1 MKRLILLFFVFY
13 STSFFSQSVAGKVLE
28 IVNDKE
34 VPLVGANVFLL
45 DKSKGDIS
53 DLTGDFLI
61 ENIGNAKEYI
71 VSYVGYMND
80 TLKINNEYSKIILNK
95 NSNLDEINIS
105 FKEKTSSVSL
115 LSSTNLLKIS
125 SEELLKAACC
135 NLAESFETTPS
146 IDVNFSDAISGR
158 KQINMLGLASPNILI
173 SIENIPSIRG
183 ALNAY
188 GLTFIPGTW
197 IESIQIAKG
206 SGSVVNGYE
215 SISGQINAEL
225 RKPLTDNKF
234 FINSYYNS
242 MERFELNTHYSTKL
256 TEKID
261 YGLYLHADKKDNRD
275 DHNNDN
281 FGDSPTGQQIN
292 ILNRFQYTN
301 AIKGLIGFFD
311 INYVGDER
319 VYGEIDYFDPAIM
332 PGPSVNDSWGGS
344 ADSNI
349 IRSTLKF
356 GYVNPEITYRS
367 LGLQLSYS
375 NVDQGA
381 DFGNN
386 FHDTRHTSFFSNLI
400 YNSIIGD
407 TRSKI
412 KTGISFTHD
421 IYDES
426 VNNLNTSFLDL
437 DRSEKSIGAYFEY
450 NYDDLDKLNLSAG
463 IRYDDHN
470 IIGNFISPRLHVR
483 YQALPKTTI
492 KISAGK
498 AHRIA
503 NLFSE
508 NQKLFFSSRLI
519 NFTSVNSS
527 SEFSSY
533 DYFDMNPEVAW
544 NYGVSLIQSFKLFD
558 RDSQFVIDY
567 YITDFENRVIIDWES
582 PSNILFYN
590 LSGRSYAKSFQ
601 AQFSYPLSN
610 SFDLLFAYKN
620 TDAKTDYISGRL
632 ENPLT
637 PSNRFFVNLSYDGP
651 LNDKLRKWKFDL
663 TYNHLGKQRIP
674 STIQNP
680 EIFRL
685 EPFSS
690 KLDLINSQI
699 TRVFSNSFEV
709 YLGVEN
715 LTNYKQM
722 DGIISNSDPFSQYFD
737 ATMIYGPVSGRMSY
751 LGLRYTI
758 K

>member
-206 SGSVVNGYE
+206 SGSIVNGYE

-256 TEKID
+256 TDKID
-261 YGLYLHADKKDNRD
+261 YGLYLHADKKDNRN

-544 NYGVSLIQSFKLFD
+544 NYGVSLIQSFNLFD

-567 YITDFENRVIIDWES
+567 YITDFENKVIIDWES

-601 AQFSYPLSN
+601 AQLSYPLSN

-637 PSNRFFVNLSYDGP
+637 PSNRFFVNFSYDGP
-651 LNDKLRKWKFDL
+651 MNDKLRKWKFDL

-685 EPFSS
+685 DPFSS

>member
-1 MKRLILLFFVFY
+1 MKRVFSLFFLLC
-13 STSFFSQSVAGKVLE
+13 SATFFSQNLSGRVVE
-28 IVNDKE
+28 IIDDNE
-34 VPLVGANVFLL
+34 VPIVGANIYLV
-45 DKSKGDIS
+45 DGSKGVVSDQNGNFFIKDIN
-53 DLTGDFLI
+53 DAREFV
-61 ENIGNAKEYI
+61 
-71 VSYVGYMND
+71 VSYVGYLND
-80 TLKINNEYSKIILNK
+80 TLKTKNKYSKIILK
-95 NSNLDEINIS
+95 QDSSLEAITIK
-105 FKEKTSSVSL
+105 FKEKSTSVSL
-115 LSSTNLLKIS
+115 LSSANVLKIS

-197 IESIQIAKG
+197 IESIQVAKV

-225 RKPLTDNKF
+225 LKPMSDKKF
-234 FINSYYNS
+234 FANAYYNS
-242 MERFELNTHYSTKL
+242 MERFELNTHYSAKL

-281 FGDSPTGQQIN
+281 FGDAPTGQQIN

-301 AIKGLIGFFD
+301 AIKGLVGFFD

-319 VYGEIDYFDPAIM
+319 VYGEIDYFDPAII
-332 PGPSVNDSWGGS
+332 PGPPINDSWGGS

-356 GYVNPEITYRS
+356 GFVDPEITYRS

-381 DFGNN
+381 DFGNS
-386 FHDTRHTSFFSNLI
+386 FHDTRHTSFYSNLV

-412 KTGISFTHD
+412 KTGISFAYD
-421 IYDES
+421 DYDES
-426 VNNLNTSFLDL
+426 VNNLNTSFFDL
-437 DRSEKSIGAYFEY
+437 DRTEKSTGAYFEY
-450 NYDDLDKLNLSAG
+450 NYDNLDNLNLSAG
-463 IRYDDHN
+463 IRYDNHN

-498 AHRIA
+498 AKRIA

-508 NQKLFFSSRLI
+508 NQKLFYSSREI
-519 NFTSVNSS
+519 YFTSANASN
-527 SEFSSY
+527 ELLSY
-533 DYFDMNPEVAW
+533 DYFDMKPEVAW
-544 NYGVSLIQSFKLFD
+544 NYGASIIQSFKLFGK
-558 RDSQFVIDY
+558 DSQLIIDY
-567 YITDFENRVIIDWES
+567 YITDFESRVVVDWES

-590 LSGRSYAKSFQ
+590 LVDRSYAKSFQ
-601 AQFSYPLSN
+601 AQFSYSLAN
-610 SFDLLFAYKN
+610 SIDLLFAYKN
-620 TDAKTDYISGRL
+620 TDAKTDYISGRQQ
-632 ENPLT
+632 NPLT
-637 PSNRFFVNLSYDGP
+637 PSNRFFLNLSYDGP
-651 LNDKLRKWKFDL
+651 SNEKSRKWKFDV

-680 EIFRL
+680 EIFSL
-685 EPFSS
+685 DPFSS

-699 TRVFSNSFEV
+699 TRVFSDSFEV

-715 LTNYKQM
+715 LTNYKQN
-722 DGIISNSDPFSQYFD
+722 DGIISNSDPFGQYFD
-737 ATMIYGPVSGRMSY
+737 ATMIYGPVFGRMSY
-751 LGLRYTI
+751 LGLRYKI
-758 K
+758 N

>member
-206 SGSVVNGYE
+206 SGSIVNGYE

-256 TEKID
+256 NEKID
-261 YGLYLHADKKDNRD
+261 YGLYLHADKKDNRN

-685 EPFSS
+685 DPFSS

>member
-1 MKRLILLFFVFY
+1 MKQIFSLIFLLY
-13 STSFFSQSVAGKVLE
+13 SVTLFSQNLSGTVVE
-28 IVNDKE
+28 IIDDNE
-34 VPLVGANVFLL
+34 SPIVGANIYLV
-45 DKSKGDIS
+45 DGSKGVVSDQNGNFFLNDIK
-53 DLTGDFLI
+53 D
-61 ENIGNAKEYI
+61 AKEFV
-71 VSYVGYMND
+71 VSYVGYLND
-80 TLKINNEYSKIILNK
+80 TLKTQNKFSKIILK
-95 NSNLDEINIS
+95 PDTSLEAITIK
-105 FKEKTSSVSL
+105 FKEKSSSVSL
-115 LSSTNLLKIS
+115 LSSANMLKIS

-197 IESIQIAKG
+197 IESIQVAKG
-206 SGSVVNGYE
+206 SGSVVNGFE
-215 SISGQINAEL
+215 SVSGQINAEL
-225 RKPLTDNKF
+225 LKPMSDNKF
-234 FINSYYNS
+234 FANAYYNS

-281 FGDSPTGQQIN
+281 FGDAPTGQQIN

-301 AIKGLIGFFD
+301 PVKGLVGFFD

-319 VYGEIDYFDPAIM
+319 VYGEIDYFDPAII
-332 PGPSVNDSWGGS
+332 PGPPINDSWGGS
-344 ADSNI
+344 AESNI

-356 GYVNPEITYRS
+356 GYVDPDITYRS

-381 DFGNN
+381 DFGNS
-386 FHDTRHTSFFSNLI
+386 FHDTRHTSFYSNLV

-412 KTGISFTHD
+412 KTGISFAHD
-421 IYDES
+421 NYDES
-426 VNNLNTSFLDL
+426 VNNLNTSFFDL
-437 DRSEKSIGAYFEY
+437 DRLEESIGVYFEY
-450 NYDDLDKLNLSAG
+450 NYDNLDNLNLSAG
-463 IRYDDHN
+463 IRYDNHN

-492 KISAGK
+492 KMSAGK
-498 AHRIA
+498 ANRIA

-508 NQKLFFSSRLI
+508 NQKLFYSSRLI
-519 NFTSVNSS
+519 SFVSADAS
-527 SEFSSY
+527 SEFMSY
-533 DYFDMNPEVAW
+533 NYFNMKPEVAW
-544 NYGVSLIQSFKLFD
+544 NYGASIIQSFKLFGK
-558 RDSQFVIDY
+558 DSQLIIDY
-567 YITDFENRVIIDWES
+567 YITDFENKVVVDWES
-582 PSNILFYN
+582 PSNIIFYN
-590 LSGRSYAKSFQ
+590 LVGKSYAKSFQ
-601 AQFSYPLSN
+601 AQLSYSLAN
-610 SFDLLFAYKN
+610 RVDLLFAYKN

-632 ENPLT
+632 QNPLT
-637 PSNRFFVNLSYDGP
+637 PYNRFFLNLSYDGP
-651 LNDKLRKWKFDL
+651 SNGKSRKWKFDV

-680 EIFRL
+680 EIFTL
-685 EPFSS
+685 DPFSS

-699 TRVFSNSFEV
+699 TRVFSDSFEV

-715 LTNYKQM
+715 LTNYKQKN
-722 DGIISNSDPFSQYFD
+722 GIISNSDPFGQYFD

-751 LGLRYTI
+751 LGLRYKI
-758 K
+758 N

>member
-206 SGSVVNGYE
+206 SGSIVNGYE

-261 YGLYLHADKKDNRD
+261 YGLYLHADKKDNRN

-463 IRYDDHN
+463 IRYDHHN

-637 PSNRFFVNLSYDGP
+637 PSNRFFVNFSYDGP

-685 EPFSS
+685 DPFSS

>member
-1 MKRLILLFFVFY
+1 ML
-13 STSFFSQSVAGKVLE
+13 SS
-28 IVNDKE
+28 
-34 VPLVGANVFLL
+34 ANV
-45 DKSKGDIS
+45 
-53 DLTGDFLI
+53 
-61 ENIGNAKEYI
+61 
-71 VSYVGYMND
+71 
-80 TLKINNEYSKIILNK
+80 
-95 NSNLDEINIS
+95 
-105 FKEKTSSVSL
+105 
-115 LSSTNLLKIS
+115 LKIS

-173 SIENIPSIRG
+173 SVENIPSIRG

-197 IESIQIAKG
+197 IESIQVAKG
-206 SGSVVNGYE
+206 AGSVVNGYE
-215 SISGQINAEL
+215 SVSGQINAEL
-225 RKPLTDNKF
+225 LKPMSDKKF
-234 FINSYYNS
+234 FANAYYNS

-256 TEKID
+256 TKKID

-301 AIKGLIGFFD
+301 AIKGLVGFFD

-319 VYGEIDYFDPAIM
+319 VYGEIDYFDPAII
-332 PGPSVNDSWGGS
+332 PGPPINDSWGGS

-356 GYVNPEITYRS
+356 GYVDPDITYRS

-381 DFGNN
+381 DFGNS
-386 FHDTRHTSFFSNLI
+386 FHDTRHTSFYSNLV

-412 KTGISFTHD
+412 KTGISFAYD
-421 IYDES
+421 NYDES
-426 VNNLNTSFLDL
+426 VNNLNTSFFNL
-437 DRSEKSIGAYFEY
+437 DRIEKSIGAYFEY
-450 NYDDLDKLNLSAG
+450 NYDNLDNLNLSAG
-463 IRYDDHN
+463 IRYDNHN
-470 IIGNFISPRLHVR
+470 VIGNFISPRLHVR

-492 KISAGK
+492 KMSAGK
-498 AHRIA
+498 ANRIA

-508 NQKLFFSSRLI
+508 NQKLFYSSRLI
-519 NFTSVNSS
+519 SFSSADAS
-527 SEFSSY
+527 SEFMSY
-533 DYFDMNPEVAW
+533 NYFDMKPEVAW
-544 NYGVSLIQSFKLFD
+544 NYGASIIQSFRLFGK
-558 RDSQFVIDY
+558 DSQLIIDY
-567 YITDFENRVIIDWES
+567 YITDFESRVVVDWES

-590 LSGRSYAKSFQ
+590 LVGRSYAKSFQ
-601 AQFSYPLSN
+601 AQFSYSIAN
-610 SFDLLFAYKN
+610 SIDLLFAYKN
-620 TDAKTDYISGRL
+620 TEAKTDYISGRL
-632 ENPLT
+632 QNPLT
-637 PSNRFFVNLSYDGP
+637 PSNRFFLNLSYDGP
-651 LNDKLRKWKFDL
+651 SNEKSRKWKFDL

-685 EPFSS
+685 DPFSS

-699 TRVFSNSFEV
+699 TRVFSDSFEV

-715 LTNYKQM
+715 LTNYKQN
-722 DGIISNSDPFSQYFD
+722 DGIISNSDPFGQYFD

-751 LGLRYTI
+751 LGLRYKI
-758 K
+758 N

>member
-1 MKRLILLFFVFY
+1 MKQIFSLFFLLWSV
-13 STSFFSQSVAGKVLE
+13 TLISQNLSGMVVE
-28 IVNDKE
+28 ILDNNE
-34 VPLVGANVFLL
+34 VPVVGANIYLV
-45 DKSKGDIS
+45 DGSKGVVS
-53 DLTGDFLI
+53 DQNGNFLI
-61 ENIGNAKEYI
+61 NDIKDAKEFV
-71 VSYVGYMND
+71 VSYVGYLND
-80 TLKINNEYSKIILNK
+80 TLQTKNKYSKVILK
-95 NSNLDEINIS
+95 PDTSLEAITIN
-105 FKEKTSSVSL
+105 FKEKSSSVSL
-115 LSSTNLLKIS
+115 LSSANVLKIS

-173 SIENIPSIRG
+173 SVENIPSIRG

-197 IESIQIAKG
+197 IESIQVAKG

-215 SISGQINAEL
+215 SVSGQINAEL
-225 RKPLTDNKF
+225 LKPMSDKKF
-234 FINSYYNS
+234 FANAYYNS

-301 AIKGLIGFFD
+301 AIKGLVGFFD

-319 VYGEIDYFDPAIM
+319 VYGEIDYFDPAII
-332 PGPSVNDSWGGS
+332 PGPPINDSWGGS

-349 IRSTLKF
+349 FRSTLKF
-356 GYVNPEITYRS
+356 GYVNPDITYRS

-381 DFGNN
+381 DFGNS
-386 FHDTRHTSFFSNLI
+386 FHDTRHASFYSNLV

-412 KTGISFTHD
+412 KTGISFAHD
-421 IYDES
+421 NYDES
-426 VNNLNTSFLDL
+426 VNNLNTSFFDL
-437 DRSEKSIGAYFEY
+437 DRTEKSIGAYFEY
-450 NYDDLDKLNLSAG
+450 NYDNLDNLNLSAG
-463 IRYDDHN
+463 IRYDNHN
-470 IIGNFISPRLHVR
+470 IIGNFISPRLHIR

-492 KISAGK
+492 KMSAGK
-498 AHRIA
+498 ANRIA

-508 NQKLFFSSRLI
+508 NQKLFYSSRLI
-519 NFTSVNSS
+519 SFSSADSS
-527 SEFSSY
+527 SGFMSY
-533 DYFDMNPEVAW
+533 NYFDMKPEVAW
-544 NYGVSLIQSFKLFD
+544 NYGASIIQSFKLFGK
-558 RDSQFVIDY
+558 DSQLIIDY
-567 YITDFENRVIIDWES
+567 YITDFESRVVVDWES

-590 LSGRSYAKSFQ
+590 LVGRSYAKSFQ
-601 AQFSYPLSN
+601 AQFSYSLAN
-610 SFDLLFAYKN
+610 SIDLLFAYKN

-632 ENPLT
+632 QNPLT
-637 PSNRFFVNLSYDGP
+637 PYDRFFLNLSFDGP
-651 LNDKLRKWKFDL
+651 SNEKSRKWKFDL

-685 EPFSS
+685 NPFSS

-699 TRVFSNSFEV
+699 TRVFSDSFEV

-715 LTNYKQM
+715 LTNYKQT
-722 DGIISNSDPFSQYFD
+722 DGIISNSDPFGQYFD
-737 ATMIYGPVSGRMSY
+737 ATMVYGPVSGRMSY
-751 LGLRYTI
+751 LGLRYKI
-758 K
+758 N

>member
-234 FINSYYNS
+234 FVNSYYNS

-261 YGLYLHADKKDNRD
+261 YGLYLHADKKDNRN

-637 PSNRFFVNLSYDGP
+637 PSNRFFVNFSYDGP

>member
-1 MKRLILLFFVFY
+1 MKQVFFLFFLLC
-13 STSFFSQSVAGKVLE
+13 SATLFSQNLSGMVIE
-28 IVNDKE
+28 IIDDNE
-34 VPLVGANVFLL
+34 VPIVGANIYLV
-45 DKSKGDIS
+45 DGSKGVVS
-53 DLTGDFLI
+53 DQNGNFLI
-61 ENIGNAKEYI
+61 KDINDAKEFV
-71 VSYVGYMND
+71 VSYVGYLND
-80 TLKINNEYSKIILNK
+80 TLKTKNKYSKIILK
-95 NSNLDEINIS
+95 QDSSLEAITIK
-105 FKEKTSSVSL
+105 FKEKSSSLSL
-115 LSSTNLLKIS
+115 LSSANVLKIS

-173 SIENIPSIRG
+173 SVENIPSIRG

-197 IESIQIAKG
+197 IESVQIAKG
-206 SGSVVNGYE
+206 SGSIVNGYE
-215 SISGQINAEL
+215 SVSGQINAEL
-225 RKPLTDNKF
+225 LKPMSDIKF
-234 FINSYYNS
+234 FANAYYNS

-281 FGDSPTGQQIN
+281 FGDAPTGQQIN

-301 AIKGLIGFFD
+301 AIKGLVGFFD

-319 VYGEIDYFDPAIM
+319 VYGEIDYFDPVII
-332 PGPSVNDSWGGS
+332 PGPHVNDSWGGS

-356 GYVNPEITYRS
+356 GYVDPEITYRS

-381 DFGNN
+381 DFGNS
-386 FHDTRHTSFFSNLI
+386 FHDTRHTSFYSNLV

-412 KTGISFTHD
+412 KTGISFAYD
-421 IYDES
+421 NYDES
-426 VNNLNTSFLDL
+426 VNNLNTSFFDL
-437 DRSEKSIGAYFEY
+437 DRTEKSIGAYFEY
-450 NYDDLDKLNLSAG
+450 NYDNLDNLNLSAG
-463 IRYDDHN
+463 IRYDNHN

-483 YQALPKTTI
+483 YQVLPKTTI
-492 KISAGK
+492 KMSAGK
-498 AHRIA
+498 ANRIA

-508 NQKLFFSSRLI
+508 NQKLFYSSRLI
-519 NFTSVNSS
+519 SFSSADAS
-527 SEFSSY
+527 SEFMSY
-533 DYFDMNPEVAW
+533 NYFDMKPEVAW
-544 NYGVSLIQSFKLFD
+544 NYGASIIQSFKLFGK
-558 RDSQFVIDY
+558 DSQLIIDY
-567 YITDFENRVIIDWES
+567 YITDFESRVVVDWES

-590 LSGRSYAKSFQ
+590 LVGRSFAKSFQ
-601 AQFSYPLSN
+601 AQFSYSLAN
-610 SFDLLFAYKN
+610 SIDLLFAYKN
-620 TDAKTDYISGRL
+620 TNAKTDYISGRL
-632 ENPLT
+632 QNPLT
-637 PSNRFFVNLSYDGP
+637 PSNRFFLNLSYDGP
-651 LNDKLRKWKFDL
+651 SNEKSRKWKFDV

-685 EPFSS
+685 DPFSS

-699 TRVFSNSFEV
+699 TRVFSDSFEV

-715 LTNYKQM
+715 LTNYKQN
-722 DGIISNSDPFSQYFD
+722 DGIISNSDPFGQYFD

-751 LGLRYTI
+751 LGLRYKI
-758 K
+758 N

>member
-1 MKRLILLFFVFY
+1 MKQIFSLFFLLWSV
-13 STSFFSQSVAGKVLE
+13 TLISQNLSGMVVE
-28 IVNDKE
+28 ILDNNE
-34 VPLVGANVFLL
+34 VPVVGANIYLV
-45 DKSKGDIS
+45 DGSKGVVS
-53 DLTGDFLI
+53 DQNGNFLI
-61 ENIGNAKEYI
+61 NDIKDAKEFV
-71 VSYVGYMND
+71 VSYVGYLND
-80 TLKINNEYSKIILNK
+80 TLQTKSKYSKVILK
-95 NSNLDEINIS
+95 PDTSLEAITIN
-105 FKEKTSSVSL
+105 FKEKSSSVSL
-115 LSSTNLLKIS
+115 LSSANVLKIS

-173 SIENIPSIRG
+173 SVENIPSIRG

-197 IESIQIAKG
+197 IESIQVSKG

-215 SISGQINAEL
+215 SVSGQINAEL
-225 RKPLTDNKF
+225 LKPMSDNKF
-234 FINSYYNS
+234 FANAYYNS
-242 MERFELNTHYSTKL
+242 MESFELNTHYSTKL

-261 YGLYLHADKKDNRD
+261 YGLYLHVDKKDNRD

-281 FGDSPTGQQIN
+281 FGDTPTGQQIN

-301 AIKGLIGFFD
+301 AIKGLVGFFD

-319 VYGEIDYFDPAIM
+319 VYGEIDYFDPAII
-332 PGPSVNDSWGGS
+332 PGPPINDYWGGS

-349 IRSTLKF
+349 FRSTLKF
-356 GYVNPEITYRS
+356 GYVNPDITYRS

-381 DFGNN
+381 DFGNS
-386 FHDTRHTSFFSNLI
+386 FHDTRHASFYSNLV

-412 KTGISFTHD
+412 KTGISFAHD
-421 IYDES
+421 NYEES
-426 VNNLNTSFLDL
+426 VNNLNTSFFDL
-437 DRSEKSIGAYFEY
+437 DRTEKSIGAFFEY
-450 NYDDLDKLNLSAG
+450 NYDNLDNLNLSAG
-463 IRYDDHN
+463 IRYDNHN
-470 IIGNFISPRLHVR
+470 IIGNFISPRLHIR

-492 KISAGK
+492 KMSAGK
-498 AHRIA
+498 ANRIA

-508 NQKLFFSSRLI
+508 NQKLFYSSRLI
-519 NFTSVNSS
+519 SFSSADSS
-527 SEFSSY
+527 SGFMSY
-533 DYFDMNPEVAW
+533 NYFDMKPEVAW
-544 NYGVSLIQSFKLFD
+544 NYGASIIQSFKLFGK
-558 RDSQFVIDY
+558 DSQLIIDY
-567 YITDFENRVIIDWES
+567 YITDFESRVVVDWES

-590 LSGRSYAKSFQ
+590 LVGRSYAKSFQ
-601 AQFSYPLSN
+601 AQFSYSLAN
-610 SFDLLFAYKN
+610 SIDLLFAYKN

-632 ENPLT
+632 QNPLT
-637 PSNRFFVNLSYDGP
+637 PSNRFFLNLSYDGP
-651 LNDKLRKWKFDL
+651 SNEKSRKWKFDV

-685 EPFSS
+685 DPFSS

-699 TRVFSNSFEV
+699 TRVFSDSFEV

-715 LTNYKQM
+715 LTNYKQT
-722 DGIISNSDPFSQYFD
+722 DGIISNSDPFGQYFD

-751 LGLRYTI
+751 LGLRYKI
-758 K
+758 N

>member
-1 MKRLILLFFVFY
+1 MNQIFSLFFLLW
-13 STSFFSQSVAGKVLE
+13 SATSFSQNLSGMVVE
-28 IVNDKE
+28 IIDNNE
-34 VPLVGANVFLL
+34 VPIVGANIYLV
-45 DKSKGDIS
+45 DGSKGVVS
-53 DLTGDFLI
+53 DQNGNFLI
-61 ENIGNAKEYI
+61 NDIKDAKEFV
-71 VSYVGYMND
+71 VSYVGYLND
-80 TLKINNEYSKIILNK
+80 TLKTKNKYSKIILK
-95 NSNLDEINIS
+95 PDTSLEAITIN
-105 FKEKTSSVSL
+105 FKEKSTSVSL
-115 LSSTNLLKIS
+115 LSSANVLKIS

-173 SIENIPSIRG
+173 SVENIPSIRG

-197 IESIQIAKG
+197 IESIQVAKG

-215 SISGQINAEL
+215 SVSGQINAEL
-225 RKPLTDNKF
+225 LKPMSDKKF
-234 FINSYYNS
+234 FANAYYNS

-301 AIKGLIGFFD
+301 AIKGLVGFFD

-319 VYGEIDYFDPAIM
+319 VYGEIDYFDPSII
-332 PGPSVNDSWGGS
+332 PGPPINDSWGGS

-356 GYVNPEITYRS
+356 GYVDPDITYRS

-381 DFGNN
+381 DFGNS
-386 FHDTRHTSFFSNLI
+386 FHDTRHTSFYSNLV

-412 KTGISFTHD
+412 KTGISFAYD
-421 IYDES
+421 NYDES
-426 VNNLNTSFLDL
+426 VNNLNTSFFDL
-437 DRSEKSIGAYFEY
+437 DRTEKSIGAYFEY
-450 NYDDLDKLNLSAG
+450 NYDNLENLNLSAG
-463 IRYDDHN
+463 IRYDNHN
-470 IIGNFISPRLHVR
+470 IIGNFISPRLHIR

-492 KISAGK
+492 KMSAGK
-498 AHRIA
+498 ANRIA

-508 NQKLFFSSRLI
+508 NQKLFYSSRLI
-519 NFTSVNSS
+519 SFSSADAS
-527 SEFSSY
+527 SEFMSY
-533 DYFDMNPEVAW
+533 NYFDMKPEVAW
-544 NYGVSLIQSFKLFD
+544 NYGASIVQSFKLFGK
-558 RDSQFVIDY
+558 DSQLIIDY
-567 YITDFENRVIIDWES
+567 YITDFESRVVVDWES

-590 LSGRSYAKSFQ
+590 LVGRSYAKSFQ
-601 AQFSYPLSN
+601 AQFSYSLAN
-610 SFDLLFAYKN
+610 SIDLLFAYKN

-632 ENPLT
+632 QNPLT
-637 PSNRFFVNLSYDGP
+637 PYDRFFLNLSYDGP
-651 LNDKLRKWKFDL
+651 SNEKSRKWKFDL

-680 EIFRL
+680 EIYRL
-685 EPFSS
+685 NPFSS

-699 TRVFSNSFEV
+699 TRVFSGSFEV

-715 LTNYKQM
+715 LTNYKQT
-722 DGIISNSDPFSQYFD
+722 DGIISNSDPFGQYFD
-737 ATMIYGPVSGRMSY
+737 ATMIYGPVSGKMTY
-751 LGLRYTI
+751 LGLRYKI
-758 K
+758 N

>member
-13 STSFFSQSVAGKVLE
+13 STSFFPQSVAGKVLE
-28 IVNDKE
+28 IVNNNE

-53 DLTGDFLI
+53 DLNGDFLI

-206 SGSVVNGYE
+206 SGSIVNGYE

-225 RKPLTDNKF
+225 RKPLIDNKF

-261 YGLYLHADKKDNRD
+261 YGLYLHADKKDNRN

-332 PGPSVNDSWGGS
+332 PGLSFNDSWGGS

-437 DRSEKSIGAYFEY
+437 DRSEKSVGAYFEY

-544 NYGVSLIQSFKLFD
+544 NYGVSLIQSFKLFG

-685 EPFSS
+685 DPFSS

-737 ATMIYGPVSGRMSY
+737 AAMIYGPVSGRMSY

>member
-1 MKRLILLFFVFY
+1 MKQIFSLFFLLWSVNLI
-13 STSFFSQSVAGKVLE
+13 SQNLSGMVVE
-28 IVNDKE
+28 ILDNNE
-34 VPLVGANVFLL
+34 VPIVGANIYLV
-45 DKSKGDIS
+45 DGSKGVVS
-53 DLTGDFLI
+53 DKYGNFLI
-61 ENIGNAKEYI
+61 NDIKDAKEFV
-71 VSYVGYMND
+71 VSYVGYLND
-80 TLKINNEYSKIILNK
+80 TLKTKNKYSKVILK
-95 NSNLDEINIS
+95 PDTSLEAITIN
-105 FKEKTSSVSL
+105 FKEKSTSVSL
-115 LSSTNLLKIS
+115 LSSANVLKIS

-158 KQINMLGLASPNILI
+158 KQIKMLGLASPNILI
-173 SIENIPSIRG
+173 SVENIPSIRG

-197 IESIQIAKG
+197 IESIQVAKG

-215 SISGQINAEL
+215 SVSGQINAEL
-225 RKPLTDNKF
+225 LKPMSDKKF
-234 FINSYYNS
+234 FANAYYNS

-281 FGDSPTGQQIN
+281 FGDAPTGQQIN

-301 AIKGLIGFFD
+301 AIKGLVGFFD

-319 VYGEIDYFDPAIM
+319 VYGEIDYFDPAII
-332 PGPSVNDSWGGS
+332 PGPPINDSWGGS

-356 GYVNPEITYRS
+356 GYVDPDITYRS

-381 DFGNN
+381 DFGNS
-386 FHDTRHTSFFSNLI
+386 FHDTRHTSFYSNLV

-412 KTGISFTHD
+412 KTGISFAYD
-421 IYDES
+421 NYDES
-426 VNNLNTSFLDL
+426 VNNLNTSFFNL
-437 DRSEKSIGAYFEY
+437 DRTEKSIGAYFEY
-450 NYDDLDKLNLSAG
+450 NYDNLDNLNLSAG
-463 IRYDDHN
+463 IRYDNHN
-470 IIGNFISPRLHVR
+470 IIGNFISPRLHIR

-492 KISAGK
+492 KMSAGK
-498 AHRIA
+498 ANRIA

-508 NQKLFFSSRLI
+508 NQKLFYSSRLI
-519 NFTSVNSS
+519 SFSSADAS
-527 SEFSSY
+527 SEFMSY
-533 DYFDMNPEVAW
+533 NYFDMKPEVAW
-544 NYGVSLIQSFKLFD
+544 NYGASIIQSFKLFGK
-558 RDSQFVIDY
+558 DSQLIIDY
-567 YITDFENRVIIDWES
+567 YITDFDSRVVVDWES
-582 PSNILFYN
+582 PTNILFYN
-590 LSGRSYAKSFQ
+590 LVGRSYAKSFQ
-601 AQFSYPLSN
+601 AQFSYSLAN
-610 SFDLLFAYKN
+610 SIDLLLAYKN
-620 TDAKTDYISGRL
+620 TDAKTDYISGRQQ
-632 ENPLT
+632 NPLT
-637 PSNRFFVNLSYDGP
+637 PSNRFFLNLSYDGP
-651 LNDKLRKWKFDL
+651 SNEKSRKWKFDV

-685 EPFSS
+685 DPFSS

-699 TRVFSNSFEV
+699 TRVFSDSFEV

-715 LTNYKQM
+715 LTNYKQN
-722 DGIISNSDPFSQYFD
+722 DGIISNSDPFGQYFD

-751 LGLRYTI
+751 LGLRYKI
-758 K
+758 N

>member
-1 MKRLILLFFVFY
+1 MKQIFSLFFLLW
-13 STSFFSQSVAGKVLE
+13 SATSFSQNLSGMVVE
-28 IVNDKE
+28 IIDNNE
-34 VPLVGANVFLL
+34 VPIVGANIYLV
-45 DKSKGDIS
+45 DGSKGVVS
-53 DLTGDFLI
+53 DKNGNFLI
-61 ENIGNAKEYI
+61 NDIKDAKEFV
-71 VSYVGYMND
+71 VSYVGYLND
-80 TLKINNEYSKIILNK
+80 TLKTKNKYSKVILK
-95 NSNLDEINIS
+95 PDTSLEAITIK
-105 FKEKTSSVSL
+105 FKEKSSSVSL
-115 LSSTNLLKIS
+115 LSSANVLKIS

-173 SIENIPSIRG
+173 SVENIPSIRG

-197 IESIQIAKG
+197 IESIQVAKG

-215 SISGQINAEL
+215 SVSGQINAEL
-225 RKPLTDNKF
+225 LKPMSDKKF
-234 FINSYYNS
+234 FANAYYNS

-301 AIKGLIGFFD
+301 AIKGLVGFFD

-319 VYGEIDYFDPAIM
+319 VYGEIDYFDPAII
-332 PGPSVNDSWGGS
+332 PGPPINVSWGGS

-356 GYVNPEITYRS
+356 GYVDPEITYRS

-381 DFGNN
+381 DFGNS
-386 FHDTRHTSFFSNLI
+386 FHDTRHTSFYSNLV

-412 KTGISFTHD
+412 KTGISFAND
-421 IYDES
+421 NYDES
-426 VNNLNTSFLDL
+426 VNNLNTSLFGL
-437 DRSEKSIGAYFEY
+437 DRTEKSIGAYFEY
-450 NYDDLDKLNLSAG
+450 NYDNLDNLNLSAG
-463 IRYDDHN
+463 IRYDNHN

-483 YQALPKTTI
+483 FQALPKTTI
-492 KISAGK
+492 KMSAGK
-498 AHRIA
+498 ANRIA

-508 NQKLFFSSRLI
+508 NQKLFYSSRLI
-519 NFTSVNSS
+519 SFSSADAS
-527 SEFSSY
+527 SEFMSY
-533 DYFDMNPEVAW
+533 NYFDMKPEVAW
-544 NYGVSLIQSFKLFD
+544 NYGASIIQSFKLFGK
-558 RDSQFVIDY
+558 DSQLIIDY
-567 YITDFENRVIIDWES
+567 YITDFESRVVVDWES

-590 LSGRSYAKSFQ
+590 LVGRSYSKSFQ
-601 AQFSYPLSN
+601 AQFSYSLAN
-610 SFDLLFAYKN
+610 SIDLLFAYKN

-632 ENPLT
+632 QNPLT
-637 PSNRFFVNLSYDGP
+637 PSNRFFLNLSYDGP
-651 LNDKLRKWKFDL
+651 SNEKSRKWKFDL

-680 EIFRL
+680 EPFRL
-685 EPFSS
+685 NPFSS

-699 TRVFSNSFEV
+699 TRVFSDSFEV

-715 LTNYKQM
+715 LTNYKQT
-722 DGIISNSDPFSQYFD
+722 DGIISNSDPFGQYFD

-751 LGLRYTI
+751 LGLRYKI
-758 K
+758 N

>member
-1 MKRLILLFFVFY
+1 MKRLILLFFIFY

-261 YGLYLHADKKDNRD
+261 YGLYLHADKKDNRN

-367 LGLQLSYS
+367 LGLQFSYS

-386 FHDTRHTSFFSNLI
+386 FHDTRHTSFYSNLI

-620 TDAKTDYISGRL
+620 TDAITDYISGRL

-637 PSNRFFVNLSYDGP
+637 PSNRFFVNFSYDGP

-685 EPFSS
+685 DPFSS

>member
-1 MKRLILLFFVFY
+1 MKQIFSLFFLLW
-13 STSFFSQSVAGKVLE
+13 SATSFSQNLSGMVVE
-28 IVNDKE
+28 IIDNNE
-34 VPLVGANVFLL
+34 VPIVGANIYLV
-45 DKSKGDIS
+45 DGSKGVVS
-53 DLTGDFLI
+53 DKNGNFLI
-61 ENIGNAKEYI
+61 NDIKDAKEFV
-71 VSYVGYMND
+71 VSYVGYLND
-80 TLKINNEYSKIILNK
+80 TLKTKNKYSKVILK
-95 NSNLDEINIS
+95 PDTSLEAITIK
-105 FKEKTSSVSL
+105 FKEKSSSVSL
-115 LSSTNLLKIS
+115 LSSANVLKIS

-146 IDVNFSDAISGR
+146 IDLNFSDAISGR

-173 SIENIPSIRG
+173 SVENIPSIRG

-197 IESIQIAKG
+197 IESIQVAKG

-215 SISGQINAEL
+215 SVSGQINAEL
-225 RKPLTDNKF
+225 LKPMSDNKF
-234 FINSYYNS
+234 FANAYYNS

-301 AIKGLIGFFD
+301 AIKGLVGFFD

-319 VYGEIDYFDPAIM
+319 VYGEIDYFDPAII
-332 PGPSVNDSWGGS
+332 PGPPINDSWGGS

-356 GYVNPEITYRS
+356 GYVDPDITYRS

-381 DFGNN
+381 DFGNS
-386 FHDTRHTSFFSNLI
+386 FHDTRHTSFYSNLV

-412 KTGISFTHD
+412 KTGISFAND
-421 IYDES
+421 NYDES
-426 VNNLNTSFLDL
+426 VNNLNTSLFGL
-437 DRSEKSIGAYFEY
+437 DRTEKSIGAYFEY
-450 NYDDLDKLNLSAG
+450 NYDNLDNLNLSAG
-463 IRYDDHN
+463 IRYDNHN

-492 KISAGK
+492 KMSAGK
-498 AHRIA
+498 ANRIA

-508 NQKLFFSSRLI
+508 NQKLFYSSRLI
-519 NFTSVNSS
+519 SFSSADAS
-527 SEFSSY
+527 SEFMSY
-533 DYFDMNPEVAW
+533 NYFDMKPEVAW
-544 NYGVSLIQSFKLFD
+544 NYGASIIQSFKLFGK
-558 RDSQFVIDY
+558 DSQLIIDY
-567 YITDFENRVIIDWES
+567 YITDFESRVVVDWES

-590 LSGRSYAKSFQ
+590 LVGRSYAKSFQ
-601 AQFSYPLSN
+601 AQFSYSLAN
-610 SFDLLFAYKN
+610 SIDLLFAYKN

-632 ENPLT
+632 QNPLT
-637 PSNRFFVNLSYDGP
+637 PSNRFFLNLSYDGP
-651 LNDKLRKWKFDL
+651 SNEKSRKWKFDL

-685 EPFSS
+685 NPFSS

-699 TRVFSNSFEV
+699 TRVFSDSFEV

-715 LTNYKQM
+715 LTNYKQT
-722 DGIISNSDPFSQYFD
+722 DGIISNSDPFGQYFD

-751 LGLRYTI
+751 LGLRYKI
-758 K
+758 N

>member
-1 MKRLILLFFVFY
+1 MKQIFSLFFLLWSV
-13 STSFFSQSVAGKVLE
+13 TLFSQNLSGMVVE
-28 IVNDKE
+28 ILDNNE
-34 VPLVGANVFLL
+34 VPIVGANIYLV
-45 DKSKGDIS
+45 DGSKGVVS
-53 DLTGDFLI
+53 DKYGNFLI
-61 ENIGNAKEYI
+61 NDIKDAKEFV
-71 VSYVGYMND
+71 VSYVGYLND
-80 TLKINNEYSKIILNK
+80 TLKTKNKYSKVILK
-95 NSNLDEINIS
+95 PDTSLEAITIN
-105 FKEKTSSVSL
+105 FKEKSTSVSL
-115 LSSTNLLKIS
+115 LSSANVLKIS

-173 SIENIPSIRG
+173 SVENIPSIRG

-197 IESIQIAKG
+197 IESIQVAKG

-215 SISGQINAEL
+215 SVSGQINAEL
-225 RKPLTDNKF
+225 LKPMSDKKF
-234 FINSYYNS
+234 FANAYYNS

-281 FGDSPTGQQIN
+281 FGDAPTGQQIN

-301 AIKGLIGFFD
+301 AIKGLVGFFD

-319 VYGEIDYFDPAIM
+319 VYGEIDYFDPAII
-332 PGPSVNDSWGGS
+332 PGPPINDSWGGS

-356 GYVNPEITYRS
+356 GYVDPDITYRS

-381 DFGNN
+381 DFGNS
-386 FHDTRHTSFFSNLI
+386 FHDTRHTSFYSNLV

-412 KTGISFTHD
+412 KTGISFAYD
-421 IYDES
+421 NYDES
-426 VNNLNTSFLDL
+426 VNNLNTSFFNL
-437 DRSEKSIGAYFEY
+437 DRTEKSIGAYFEY
-450 NYDDLDKLNLSAG
+450 NYDNLDNLNLSAG
-463 IRYDDHN
+463 IRYDNHN
-470 IIGNFISPRLHVR
+470 IIGNFISPRLHIR

-492 KISAGK
+492 KMSAGK
-498 AHRIA
+498 ANRIA

-508 NQKLFFSSRLI
+508 NQKLFYSSRLI
-519 NFTSVNSS
+519 SFSSADAS
-527 SEFSSY
+527 SEFMSY
-533 DYFDMNPEVAW
+533 NYFDMKPEVAW
-544 NYGVSLIQSFKLFD
+544 NYGASIIQSFKLFGK
-558 RDSQFVIDY
+558 DSQLIIDY
-567 YITDFENRVIIDWES
+567 YITDFDSRVVVDWES

-590 LSGRSYAKSFQ
+590 LVGRSYAKSFQ
-601 AQFSYPLSN
+601 AQFSYSLAN
-610 SFDLLFAYKN
+610 SIDLLLAYKN
-620 TDAKTDYISGRL
+620 TDAKTDYISGRQQ
-632 ENPLT
+632 NPLT
-637 PSNRFFVNLSYDGP
+637 PSNRFFLNLSYDGP
-651 LNDKLRKWKFDL
+651 SNEKSRKWKFDL

-685 EPFSS
+685 DPFSS

-699 TRVFSNSFEV
+699 TRVFSDSFEV

-715 LTNYKQM
+715 LTNYKQN
-722 DGIISNSDPFSQYFD
+722 DGIISNSDPFGQYFD

-751 LGLRYTI
+751 LGLRYKI
-758 K
+758 N

>member
-1 MKRLILLFFVFY
+1 MKQVFFLFFLLC
-13 STSFFSQSVAGKVLE
+13 SATLFSQNLSGMVIE
-28 IVNDKE
+28 IIDDNE
-34 VPLVGANVFLL
+34 VPIVGANIYLV
-45 DKSKGDIS
+45 DGSKGVVS
-53 DLTGDFLI
+53 DQNGNFLI
-61 ENIGNAKEYI
+61 KDINDAKEFV
-71 VSYVGYMND
+71 VSYVGYLND
-80 TLKINNEYSKIILNK
+80 TLKTKNKYSKIILK
-95 NSNLDEINIS
+95 QDSSLEAITIK
-105 FKEKTSSVSL
+105 FKEKSSSVSL
-115 LSSTNLLKIS
+115 LSSANVLKIS

-173 SIENIPSIRG
+173 SVENIPSIRG

-206 SGSVVNGYE
+206 SGSIVNGYE
-215 SISGQINAEL
+215 SVSGQINAEL
-225 RKPLTDNKF
+225 LKPMSDNKF
-234 FINSYYNS
+234 FANAYYNS

-281 FGDSPTGQQIN
+281 FGDAPTGQQIN

-301 AIKGLIGFFD
+301 AIKGLVGFFD

-319 VYGEIDYFDPAIM
+319 VYGEIDYFDPVII
-332 PGPSVNDSWGGS
+332 PGPHVNDSWGGS

-356 GYVNPEITYRS
+356 GYVDPEITYRS

-381 DFGNN
+381 DFGNS
-386 FHDTRHTSFFSNLI
+386 FHDTRHTSFYSNLV

-412 KTGISFTHD
+412 KTGISFAYD
-421 IYDES
+421 NYDES
-426 VNNLNTSFLDL
+426 VNNLNTSFFDL
-437 DRSEKSIGAYFEY
+437 DRTEKSIGAYFEY
-450 NYDDLDKLNLSAG
+450 NYDNLDNLNLSAG
-463 IRYDDHN
+463 IRYDNHN

-483 YQALPKTTI
+483 YQVLPKTTI
-492 KISAGK
+492 KMSAGK
-498 AHRIA
+498 ANRIA

-508 NQKLFFSSRLI
+508 NQKLFYSSRLI
-519 NFTSVNSS
+519 SFSSADAS
-527 SEFSSY
+527 SEFMSY
-533 DYFDMNPEVAW
+533 NYFDMKPEVAW
-544 NYGVSLIQSFKLFD
+544 NYGASIIQSFKLFGK
-558 RDSQFVIDY
+558 DSQLIIDY
-567 YITDFENRVIIDWES
+567 YITDFESRVVVDWES

-590 LSGRSYAKSFQ
+590 LVGRSFAKSFQ
-601 AQFSYPLSN
+601 AQFSYSLAN
-610 SFDLLFAYKN
+610 SIDLLFAYKN
-620 TDAKTDYISGRL
+620 TNAKTDYISGRL
-632 ENPLT
+632 QNPLT
-637 PSNRFFVNLSYDGP
+637 PSNRFFLNLSYDGP
-651 LNDKLRKWKFDL
+651 SNEKSRKWKFDV

-685 EPFSS
+685 DPFSS

-699 TRVFSNSFEV
+699 TRVFSDSFEV

-715 LTNYKQM
+715 LTNYKQN
-722 DGIISNSDPFSQYFD
+722 DGIISNSDPFGQYFD
-737 ATMIYGPVSGRMSY
+737 ATMIYGPVFGRMSY
-751 LGLRYTI
+751 LGLRYKI
-758 K
+758 N

>member
-261 YGLYLHADKKDNRD
+261 YGLYLHADKKDNRN

-637 PSNRFFVNLSYDGP
+637 PSNRFFVNFSYDGP

>member
-1 MKRLILLFFVFY
+1 MKQIFSLFFLLWSV
-13 STSFFSQSVAGKVLE
+13 TLISQNLSGMVVE
-28 IVNDKE
+28 ILDNNE
-34 VPLVGANVFLL
+34 VPIVGANIYLV
-45 DKSKGDIS
+45 DGSKGVVS
-53 DLTGDFLI
+53 DQNGNFLI
-61 ENIGNAKEYI
+61 NDIKDAKEFV
-71 VSYVGYMND
+71 VSYVGYLND
-80 TLKINNEYSKIILNK
+80 TLKTKNKYSKVILK
-95 NSNLDEINIS
+95 PDTSLEAITIN
-105 FKEKTSSVSL
+105 FKEKSTSVSL
-115 LSSTNLLKIS
+115 LSSANVLKIS

-173 SIENIPSIRG
+173 SVENIPSIRG

-197 IESIQIAKG
+197 IEGIQVAKG

-215 SISGQINAEL
+215 SVSGQINAEL
-225 RKPLTDNKF
+225 LKPMSDKKF
-234 FINSYYNS
+234 FANAYYNS

-281 FGDSPTGQQIN
+281 FGDAPTGQQIN

-301 AIKGLIGFFD
+301 AIKGLVGFFD

-319 VYGEIDYFDPAIM
+319 VYGEIDYFDPAII
-332 PGPSVNDSWGGS
+332 PGPHINDSWGGS

-356 GYVNPEITYRS
+356 GYVDPDITYRS

-381 DFGNN
+381 DFGNS
-386 FHDTRHTSFFSNLI
+386 FHDTRHTSFYSNLV

-412 KTGISFTHD
+412 KTGISFA
-421 IYDES
+421 YDNYEES
-426 VNNLNTSFLDL
+426 VNNLNTSFFNL
-437 DRSEKSIGAYFEY
+437 DRTEKSIGAYFEY
-450 NYDDLDKLNLSAG
+450 NYDNLDNLNLSAG
-463 IRYDDHN
+463 IRYDNHN
-470 IIGNFISPRLHVR
+470 IIGNFISPRLHIR

-492 KISAGK
+492 KMSAGK
-498 AHRIA
+498 ANRIA

-508 NQKLFFSSRLI
+508 NQKLFYSSRLI
-519 NFTSVNSS
+519 SFSSADAS
-527 SEFSSY
+527 SEFMSY
-533 DYFDMNPEVAW
+533 NYFDMKPEVAW
-544 NYGVSLIQSFKLFD
+544 NYGASIIQSFKLFGK
-558 RDSQFVIDY
+558 DSQLIIDY
-567 YITDFENRVIIDWES
+567 YITDFDSRVVVDWES
-582 PSNILFYN
+582 PTNILFYN
-590 LSGRSYAKSFQ
+590 LVGRSYAKSFQ
-601 AQFSYPLSN
+601 AQFSYSLAN
-610 SFDLLFAYKN
+610 SIDLLLAYKN
-620 TDAKTDYISGRL
+620 TDAKTDYISGRQQ
-632 ENPLT
+632 NPLT
-637 PSNRFFVNLSYDGP
+637 PSNRFFLNLSYDGP
-651 LNDKLRKWKFDL
+651 SNEKSRKWKFDV

-680 EIFRL
+680 VIFRL
-685 EPFSS
+685 DPFSS

-699 TRVFSNSFEV
+699 TRVFSDSFEV

-715 LTNYKQM
+715 LTNYKQN
-722 DGIISNSDPFSQYFD
+722 DGIISNSDPFGQYFD
-737 ATMIYGPVSGRMSY
+737 ATMIYGPVFGRMTY
-751 LGLRYTI
+751 LGLRYKI
-758 K
+758 N

>member
-1 MKRLILLFFVFY
+1 MKQIFSLFFLLWSV
-13 STSFFSQSVAGKVLE
+13 TLISQNLSGMVVE
-28 IVNDKE
+28 ILDNNE
-34 VPLVGANVFLL
+34 VPIVGANIYLV
-45 DKSKGDIS
+45 DGSKGVVS
-53 DLTGDFLI
+53 DKNGNFLI
-61 ENIGNAKEYI
+61 NDIKDAKEFV
-71 VSYVGYMND
+71 VSYVGYLND
-80 TLKINNEYSKIILNK
+80 TLKTKNKYSKVILK
-95 NSNLDEINIS
+95 PDTSLEAITIN
-105 FKEKTSSVSL
+105 FKEKSTSVSL
-115 LSSTNLLKIS
+115 LSSANVLKIS

-158 KQINMLGLASPNILI
+158 KQIKMLGLASPNILI
-173 SIENIPSIRG
+173 SVENIPSIRG

-197 IESIQIAKG
+197 IESIQVAKG
-206 SGSVVNGYE
+206 SGSIVNGYE
-215 SISGQINAEL
+215 SVSGQINAEL
-225 RKPLTDNKF
+225 LKPMSDKKF
-234 FINSYYNS
+234 FANAYYNS

-281 FGDSPTGQQIN
+281 FGDAPTGQQIN

-301 AIKGLIGFFD
+301 AIKGLVGFFD

-319 VYGEIDYFDPAIM
+319 IYGEIDYFDPAII
-332 PGPSVNDSWGGS
+332 PGPPINDSWGGS

-356 GYVNPEITYRS
+356 GYVDPDITYRS

-381 DFGNN
+381 DFGNS
-386 FHDTRHTSFFSNLI
+386 FHDTRHTSFYSNLV

-412 KTGISFTHD
+412 KTGISFAYD
-421 IYDES
+421 NYDES
-426 VNNLNTSFLDL
+426 VNNLNTSFFNL
-437 DRSEKSIGAYFEY
+437 DRTEKSIGAYFEY
-450 NYDDLDKLNLSAG
+450 NYDNLDNLNLSAG
-463 IRYDDHN
+463 IRYDNHN
-470 IIGNFISPRLHVR
+470 IIGNFISPRLHIR

-492 KISAGK
+492 KMSAGK
-498 AHRIA
+498 ANRIA

-508 NQKLFFSSRLI
+508 NQKLFYSSRLI
-519 NFTSVNSS
+519 SFSSADAS
-527 SEFSSY
+527 SEFMSY
-533 DYFDMNPEVAW
+533 NYFDMKPEVAW
-544 NYGVSLIQSFKLFD
+544 NYGASIIQSFKLFGK
-558 RDSQFVIDY
+558 DSQLIIDY
-567 YITDFENRVIIDWES
+567 YITDFDSRVVVDWES
-582 PSNILFYN
+582 PTNILFYN
-590 LSGRSYAKSFQ
+590 LVGRSYAKSFQ
-601 AQFSYPLSN
+601 AQFSYSLAN
-610 SFDLLFAYKN
+610 SIDLLLAYKN
-620 TDAKTDYISGRL
+620 TDAKTDYISGRQQ
-632 ENPLT
+632 NPLT
-637 PSNRFFVNLSYDGP
+637 PSNRFFLNLSYDGP
-651 LNDKLRKWKFDL
+651 SNEKSRKWKFDV

-685 EPFSS
+685 DPFSS

-699 TRVFSNSFEV
+699 TRVFSDSFEV

-715 LTNYKQM
+715 LTNYKQN
-722 DGIISNSDPFSQYFD
+722 DGIISNSDPFGQYFD

-751 LGLRYTI
+751 LGLRYKI
-758 K
+758 N

>member
-1 MKRLILLFFVFY
+1 MKQIFSLFFLLW
-13 STSFFSQSVAGKVLE
+13 SATSFSQNLSGMVVE
-28 IVNDKE
+28 IIDNNE
-34 VPLVGANVFLL
+34 VPIVGANIYLV
-45 DKSKGDIS
+45 DGSKGVVS
-53 DLTGDFLI
+53 DKNGNFLI
-61 ENIGNAKEYI
+61 NDIKDAKEFV
-71 VSYVGYMND
+71 VSYVGYLND
-80 TLKINNEYSKIILNK
+80 TLKTKNKYSKVILK
-95 NSNLDEINIS
+95 PDTSLEAITIK
-105 FKEKTSSVSL
+105 FKEKSSSVSL
-115 LSSTNLLKIS
+115 LSSANVLKIS

-173 SIENIPSIRG
+173 SVENIPSIRG

-197 IESIQIAKG
+197 IESIQVAKG

-215 SISGQINAEL
+215 SVSGQINAEL
-225 RKPLTDNKF
+225 LKPMSDKKF
-234 FINSYYNS
+234 FANAYYNS

-301 AIKGLIGFFD
+301 AIKGLVGFFD

-319 VYGEIDYFDPAIM
+319 VYGEIDYFDPAII
-332 PGPSVNDSWGGS
+332 PGPPINDSWGGS

-356 GYVNPEITYRS
+356 GYVDPEITYRS

-381 DFGNN
+381 DFGNS
-386 FHDTRHTSFFSNLI
+386 FHDTRHTSFYSNLV

-412 KTGISFTHD
+412 KTGISFAND
-421 IYDES
+421 NYDES
-426 VNNLNTSFLDL
+426 VNNLNTSLFGL
-437 DRSEKSIGAYFEY
+437 DRTEKSIGAYFEY
-450 NYDDLDKLNLSAG
+450 NYDNLDNLNLSAG
-463 IRYDDHN
+463 IRYDNHN

-483 YQALPKTTI
+483 FQALPKTTI
-492 KISAGK
+492 KMSAGK
-498 AHRIA
+498 ANRIA

-508 NQKLFFSSRLI
+508 NQKLFYSSRLI
-519 NFTSVNSS
+519 SFSSADAS
-527 SEFSSY
+527 SEFMSY
-533 DYFDMNPEVAW
+533 NYFDMKPEVAW
-544 NYGVSLIQSFKLFD
+544 NYGASIIQSFKLFGK
-558 RDSQFVIDY
+558 DSQLIIDY
-567 YITDFENRVIIDWES
+567 YITDFESRVVVDWES

-590 LSGRSYAKSFQ
+590 LVGRSYAKSFQ
-601 AQFSYPLSN
+601 AQFSYSLAN
-610 SFDLLFAYKN
+610 SIDLLFAYKN

-632 ENPLT
+632 QNPLT
-637 PSNRFFVNLSYDGP
+637 PSNRFFLNLSYDGP
-651 LNDKLRKWKFDL
+651 SNEKSRKWKFDL

-680 EIFRL
+680 EPFRL
-685 EPFSS
+685 NPFSS

-699 TRVFSNSFEV
+699 TRVFSDSFEV

-715 LTNYKQM
+715 LTNYKQT
-722 DGIISNSDPFSQYFD
+722 DGIISNSDPFGQYFD

-751 LGLRYTI
+751 LGLRYKI
-758 K
+758 N

>member
-1 MKRLILLFFVFY
+1 MKQIFSLFFLLWSV
-13 STSFFSQSVAGKVLE
+13 TLFSQNLSGMVVE
-28 IVNDKE
+28 ILDNNE
-34 VPLVGANVFLL
+34 VPIVGANIYLV
-45 DKSKGDIS
+45 DGSKGVVS
-53 DLTGDFLI
+53 DQNGNFLI
-61 ENIGNAKEYI
+61 NDIKDAKEFV
-71 VSYVGYMND
+71 VSYVGYLND
-80 TLKINNEYSKIILNK
+80 TLKTKNKYSKVILK
-95 NSNLDEINIS
+95 PDTSLEAITIN
-105 FKEKTSSVSL
+105 FKEKSTSVSL
-115 LSSTNLLKIS
+115 LSSANVLKIS

-173 SIENIPSIRG
+173 SVENIPSIRG

-197 IESIQIAKG
+197 IESIQVAKG

-215 SISGQINAEL
+215 SVSGQINAEL
-225 RKPLTDNKF
+225 LKPMSDKKF
-234 FINSYYNS
+234 FANAYYNS

-281 FGDSPTGQQIN
+281 FGDAPTGQQIN

-301 AIKGLIGFFD
+301 AIKGLVGFFD

-319 VYGEIDYFDPAIM
+319 VYGEIDYFDPAII
-332 PGPSVNDSWGGS
+332 PGPPINDSWGGS

-356 GYVNPEITYRS
+356 GYVDPDITYRS

-381 DFGNN
+381 DFGNS
-386 FHDTRHTSFFSNLI
+386 FHDTRHTSFYSNLV

-412 KTGISFTHD
+412 KTGISFAYD
-421 IYDES
+421 NYDES
-426 VNNLNTSFLDL
+426 VNNLNTSFFDL
-437 DRSEKSIGAYFEY
+437 DRTEKSIGAYFEY
-450 NYDDLDKLNLSAG
+450 NYDNLDNLNLSAG
-463 IRYDDHN
+463 IRYDNHN
-470 IIGNFISPRLHVR
+470 IIGNFISPRLHMR

-492 KISAGK
+492 KMSAGK
-498 AHRIA
+498 ANRIA

-508 NQKLFFSSRLI
+508 NQKLFYSSRLI
-519 NFTSVNSS
+519 SFSSADAS
-527 SEFSSY
+527 SEFMSY
-533 DYFDMNPEVAW
+533 NYFDMKPEVAW
-544 NYGVSLIQSFKLFD
+544 NYGASIIQSFKLFGK
-558 RDSQFVIDY
+558 DSQLIIDY
-567 YITDFENRVIIDWES
+567 YITDFESRVVVDWES

-590 LSGRSYAKSFQ
+590 LVGRSYAKSFQ
-601 AQFSYPLSN
+601 AQFSYSLAN
-610 SFDLLFAYKN
+610 SIDLLFAYKN

-632 ENPLT
+632 QNPLT
-637 PSNRFFVNLSYDGP
+637 PSNRFFLNLSYDGP
-651 LNDKLRKWKFDL
+651 SNEKSRKWKFDV

-685 EPFSS
+685 DPFSS

-699 TRVFSNSFEV
+699 TRVFSDSFEV

-715 LTNYKQM
+715 LTNYKQN
-722 DGIISNSDPFSQYFD
+722 DGIISNSDPFGQYFD

-751 LGLRYTI
+751 LGLRYKI
-758 K
+758 N

>member
-1 MKRLILLFFVFY
+1 MKQIFSLFFLLWSV
-13 STSFFSQSVAGKVLE
+13 TLFSQNLSGMVVE
-28 IVNDKE
+28 ILDNNE
-34 VPLVGANVFLL
+34 VPIVGANIYLV
-45 DKSKGDIS
+45 DGSKGVVS
-53 DLTGDFLI
+53 DQNGNFLI
-61 ENIGNAKEYI
+61 NDIKDAKEFV
-71 VSYVGYMND
+71 VSYVGYLND
-80 TLKINNEYSKIILNK
+80 TLKTKNKYSKVILK
-95 NSNLDEINIS
+95 PDTSLEAITIN
-105 FKEKTSSVSL
+105 FKEKSTSVSL
-115 LSSTNLLKIS
+115 LSSANVLKIS

-173 SIENIPSIRG
+173 SVENIPSIRG

-197 IESIQIAKG
+197 IESIQVAKG

-215 SISGQINAEL
+215 SVSGQINAEL
-225 RKPLTDNKF
+225 LKPMSDKKF
-234 FINSYYNS
+234 FANAYYNS

-281 FGDSPTGQQIN
+281 FGDAPTGQQIN

-301 AIKGLIGFFD
+301 AIKGLVGFFD

-319 VYGEIDYFDPAIM
+319 VYGEIDYFDPAII
-332 PGPSVNDSWGGS
+332 PGPPINDSWGGS

-356 GYVNPEITYRS
+356 GYVDPDITYRS

-381 DFGNN
+381 DFGNS
-386 FHDTRHTSFFSNLI
+386 FHDTRHTSFYSNLV

-412 KTGISFTHD
+412 KTGISFAYD
-421 IYDES
+421 NYDES
-426 VNNLNTSFLDL
+426 VNNLNTSFFNL
-437 DRSEKSIGAYFEY
+437 DRIEKSIGAYFEY
-450 NYDDLDKLNLSAG
+450 NYDNLDNLNLSAG
-463 IRYDDHN
+463 IRYDNHN
-470 IIGNFISPRLHVR
+470 IIGNFISPRLHIR

-492 KISAGK
+492 KMSAGK
-498 AHRIA
+498 ANRIA

-508 NQKLFFSSRLI
+508 NQKLFYSSRLI
-519 NFTSVNSS
+519 SFSSADAS
-527 SEFSSY
+527 SEFMSY
-533 DYFDMNPEVAW
+533 NYFDMKPEVAW
-544 NYGVSLIQSFKLFD
+544 NYGASIIQSFRLFGK
-558 RDSQFVIDY
+558 DSQLIIDY
-567 YITDFENRVIIDWES
+567 YITDFESRVVVDWES

-590 LSGRSYAKSFQ
+590 LVGRSYAKSFQ
-601 AQFSYPLSN
+601 AQFSYSLAN
-610 SFDLLFAYKN
+610 SIDLLFAYKN

-632 ENPLT
+632 QNPLT
-637 PSNRFFVNLSYDGP
+637 PSNRFFLNLSYDGP
-651 LNDKLRKWKFDL
+651 SNEKSRKWKFDL

-685 EPFSS
+685 DPFSS

-699 TRVFSNSFEV
+699 TRVFSDSFEV

-715 LTNYKQM
+715 LTNYKQT
-722 DGIISNSDPFSQYFD
+722 DGIISNSDPFGQYFD

-751 LGLRYTI
+751 LGLRYKI
-758 K
+758 N

>member
-225 RKPLTDNKF
+225 RKPLSDNKF
-234 FINSYYNS
+234 FVNSYYNS

-261 YGLYLHADKKDNRD
+261 YGLYLHADKKDNRN

-637 PSNRFFVNLSYDGP
+637 PSNRFFVNFSYDGP

>member
-1 MKRLILLFFVFY
+1 MKQIFSLFFLLWSVNLI
-13 STSFFSQSVAGKVLE
+13 SQNLSGMVVE
-28 IVNDKE
+28 ILDNNE
-34 VPLVGANVFLL
+34 VPIVGANIYLV
-45 DKSKGDIS
+45 DGSKGVVS
-53 DLTGDFLI
+53 DKYGNFLI
-61 ENIGNAKEYI
+61 NDIKDAKEFV
-71 VSYVGYMND
+71 VSYVGYLND
-80 TLKINNEYSKIILNK
+80 TLKTKNKYSKVILK
-95 NSNLDEINIS
+95 PDTSLEAITIN
-105 FKEKTSSVSL
+105 FKEKSTSVSL
-115 LSSTNLLKIS
+115 LSSANVLKIS

-158 KQINMLGLASPNILI
+158 KQIKMLGLASPNILI
-173 SIENIPSIRG
+173 SVENIPSIRG

-197 IESIQIAKG
+197 IESIQVAKG

-215 SISGQINAEL
+215 SVSGQINAEL
-225 RKPLTDNKF
+225 LKPMSDKKF
-234 FINSYYNS
+234 FANAYYNS

-281 FGDSPTGQQIN
+281 FGDAPTGQQIN

-301 AIKGLIGFFD
+301 AIKGLVGFFD

-319 VYGEIDYFDPAIM
+319 VYGEIDYFDPAII
-332 PGPSVNDSWGGS
+332 PGPPINDSWGGS

-356 GYVNPEITYRS
+356 GYVDPDITYRS

-381 DFGNN
+381 DFGNS
-386 FHDTRHTSFFSNLI
+386 FHDTRHTSFYSNLV

-412 KTGISFTHD
+412 KTGISFAYD
-421 IYDES
+421 NYDES
-426 VNNLNTSFLDL
+426 VNNLNTSFFNL
-437 DRSEKSIGAYFEY
+437 DRTEKSIGAYFEY
-450 NYDDLDKLNLSAG
+450 NYDNLDNLNLSAG
-463 IRYDDHN
+463 IRYDNHN
-470 IIGNFISPRLHVR
+470 IIGNFITPRLHIR

-492 KISAGK
+492 KMSAGK
-498 AHRIA
+498 ANRIA

-508 NQKLFFSSRLI
+508 NQKLFYSSRLI
-519 NFTSVNSS
+519 SFSSADAS
-527 SEFSSY
+527 SEFMSY
-533 DYFDMNPEVAW
+533 NYFDMKPEVAW
-544 NYGVSLIQSFKLFD
+544 NYGASIIQSFRLFGK
-558 RDSQFVIDY
+558 DSQLIIDY
-567 YITDFENRVIIDWES
+567 YITDFESRVVVDWES
-582 PSNILFYN
+582 PTNILFYN
-590 LSGRSYAKSFQ
+590 LVGRSYAKSFQ
-601 AQFSYPLSN
+601 AQFSYSLAN
-610 SFDLLFAYKN
+610 SIDLLLAYKN
-620 TDAKTDYISGRL
+620 TDAKTDYISGRQQ
-632 ENPLT
+632 NPLT
-637 PSNRFFVNLSYDGP
+637 PSNRFFLNLSYDGP
-651 LNDKLRKWKFDL
+651 SNEKSRKWKFDV

-685 EPFSS
+685 DPFSS

-699 TRVFSNSFEV
+699 TRVFSDSFEV

-715 LTNYKQM
+715 LTNYKQN
-722 DGIISNSDPFSQYFD
+722 DGIISNSDPFGQYFD

-751 LGLRYTI
+751 LGLRYKI
-758 K
+758 N

>member
-1 MKRLILLFFVFY
+1 MKQIFSLFFLLWSVNLI
-13 STSFFSQSVAGKVLE
+13 SQNLSGMVVE
-28 IVNDKE
+28 ILDNNE
-34 VPLVGANVFLL
+34 VPIVGANIYLV
-45 DKSKGDIS
+45 DGSKGVVS
-53 DLTGDFLI
+53 DKNGNFLI
-61 ENIGNAKEYI
+61 NDIKDAKEFV
-71 VSYVGYMND
+71 VSYVGYLND
-80 TLKINNEYSKIILNK
+80 TLKTKNKYSKVILK
-95 NSNLDEINIS
+95 PDTSLEAITIN
-105 FKEKTSSVSL
+105 FKEKSTSVSL
-115 LSSTNLLKIS
+115 LSSANVLKIS

-158 KQINMLGLASPNILI
+158 KQIKMLGLASPNILI
-173 SIENIPSIRG
+173 SVENIPSIRG

-197 IESIQIAKG
+197 IESIQVAKG

-215 SISGQINAEL
+215 SVSGQINAEL
-225 RKPLTDNKF
+225 LKPMSDKKF
-234 FINSYYNS
+234 FANAYYNS

-281 FGDSPTGQQIN
+281 FGDAPTGQQIN

-301 AIKGLIGFFD
+301 AIKGLVGFFD

-319 VYGEIDYFDPAIM
+319 VYGEIDYFDPAII
-332 PGPSVNDSWGGS
+332 PGTPINDSWGGS

-356 GYVNPEITYRS
+356 GYVDPDITYRS

-381 DFGNN
+381 DFGNS
-386 FHDTRHTSFFSNLI
+386 FHDTRHTSFYSNLV

-412 KTGISFTHD
+412 KTGISFAYD
-421 IYDES
+421 NYDES
-426 VNNLNTSFLDL
+426 VNNLNTSFFNL
-437 DRSEKSIGAYFEY
+437 DRTEKSIGAYFEY
-450 NYDDLDKLNLSAG
+450 NYDNLENLNLSAG
-463 IRYDDHN
+463 IRYDNHN
-470 IIGNFISPRLHVR
+470 IIGNFISPRLHIR

-492 KISAGK
+492 KMSAGK
-498 AHRIA
+498 ANRIA

-508 NQKLFFSSRLI
+508 NQKLFYSSRLI
-519 NFTSVNSS
+519 SFSSADAS
-527 SEFSSY
+527 SEFMSY
-533 DYFDMNPEVAW
+533 NYFDMKPEVAW
-544 NYGVSLIQSFKLFD
+544 NYGASIIQSFKLFGK
-558 RDSQFVIDY
+558 DSQLIIDY
-567 YITDFENRVIIDWES
+567 YITDFDSRVVVDWES

-590 LSGRSYAKSFQ
+590 LVGRSYAKSFQ
-601 AQFSYPLSN
+601 AQFSYSLAN
-610 SFDLLFAYKN
+610 RMDLLFAYKN
-620 TDAKTDYISGRL
+620 TEAKTDYISGRL
-632 ENPLT
+632 QNPLT
-637 PSNRFFVNLSYDGP
+637 PSNRFFLNLSYDGP
-651 LNDKLRKWKFDL
+651 SNEKSRKWKFDL

-685 EPFSS
+685 DPFSS

-699 TRVFSNSFEV
+699 TRVFSDSFEV

-715 LTNYKQM
+715 LTNYKQN
-722 DGIISNSDPFSQYFD
+722 DGIISNSDPFGQYFD

-751 LGLRYTI
+751 LGLRYKI
-758 K
+758 N

>member
-80 TLKINNEYSKIILNK
+80 TLKIDNEYSKIILNK

-146 IDVNFSDAISGR
+146 IDVNFTDAISGR

-206 SGSVVNGYE
+206 SGSIVNGYE

-421 IYDES
+421 IYDET

-637 PSNRFFVNLSYDGP
+637 PSNRFFVNFSYDGP

-685 EPFSS
+685 DPFSS

>member
-1 MKRLILLFFVFY
+1 MKQIFSLFFLLCSV
-13 STSFFSQSVAGKVLE
+13 TFFSQSLSGTVVE
-28 IVNDKE
+28 ILDDNE
-34 VPLVGANVFLL
+34 VPIVGANIYLV
-45 DKSKGDIS
+45 DGSKGVVS
-53 DLTGDFLI
+53 DQNGNFLI
-61 ENIGNAKEYI
+61 NDIKDAKEFV
-71 VSYVGYMND
+71 VSYVGYLND
-80 TLKINNEYSKIILNK
+80 TLKTKNKYSKVILK
-95 NSNLDEINIS
+95 PDTSLEAITIK
-105 FKEKTSSVSL
+105 FKEKSSSVSL
-115 LSSTNLLKIS
+115 LSSANVLKIS

-173 SIENIPSIRG
+173 SVENIPSIRG

-197 IESIQIAKG
+197 IESIQVAKG

-215 SISGQINAEL
+215 SVSGQINAEL
-225 RKPLTDNKF
+225 LKPMSDNKF
-234 FINSYYNS
+234 FANAYYNS

-301 AIKGLIGFFD
+301 AIKGLVGFFD

-319 VYGEIDYFDPAIM
+319 VYGEIDYFDPAII
-332 PGPSVNDSWGGS
+332 PGPPINDSWGGS

-349 IRSTLKF
+349 FRSSLKF
-356 GYVNPEITYRS
+356 GYVDPEITYRS

-381 DFGNN
+381 DFGNS
-386 FHDTRHTSFFSNLI
+386 FHDTRHTSFYSNLV

-412 KTGISFTHD
+412 KTGISFAHD
-421 IYDES
+421 NYDES
-426 VNNLNTSFLDL
+426 VNNLNTSLFDL
-437 DRSEKSIGAYFEY
+437 DRTEKSIGAYFEY
-450 NYDDLDKLNLSAG
+450 NYDNLDNLNLSAG
-463 IRYDDHN
+463 IRYDNHN
-470 IIGNFISPRLHVR
+470 VIGNFISPRLHVR

-492 KISAGK
+492 KMSAGK
-498 AHRIA
+498 ANRIA

-508 NQKLFFSSRLI
+508 NQKLFYSSRLI
-519 NFTSVNSS
+519 SFSSADAS
-527 SEFSSY
+527 SEFMSY
-533 DYFDMNPEVAW
+533 NYFDMKPEVAW
-544 NYGVSLIQSFKLFD
+544 NYGASIIQSFKLFGK
-558 RDSQFVIDY
+558 DSQLIIDY
-567 YITDFENRVIIDWES
+567 YITDFESRVVVDWES

-590 LSGRSYAKSFQ
+590 LVGRSYAKSFQ
-601 AQFSYPLSN
+601 AQFSYSLAN
-610 SFDLLFAYKN
+610 SIDLLFAYKN

-632 ENPLT
+632 QNPLT
-637 PSNRFFVNLSYDGP
+637 PSNRFFLNLSYDGP
-651 LNDKLRKWKFDL
+651 SNEKSRKWKFDL

-685 EPFSS
+685 NPFSS

-699 TRVFSNSFEV
+699 TRVFSDSFEV

-715 LTNYKQM
+715 LTNYKQT
-722 DGIISNSDPFSQYFD
+722 DGIISNSDPFGQYFD

-751 LGLRYTI
+751 LGLRYKI
-758 K
+758 N

>member
-1 MKRLILLFFVFY
+1 MKQIFSLFFLLCSV
-13 STSFFSQSVAGKVLE
+13 TFFSQSLSGTVVE
-28 IVNDKE
+28 ILDDNE
-34 VPLVGANVFLL
+34 VPIVGANIYLV
-45 DKSKGDIS
+45 DGSRGVVS
-53 DLTGDFLI
+53 DQNGNFLI
-61 ENIGNAKEYI
+61 NDIKDAKEFV
-71 VSYVGYMND
+71 VSYVGYLND
-80 TLKINNEYSKIILNK
+80 TLKTKNKYSKVILK
-95 NSNLDEINIS
+95 QDTSLEAITIK
-105 FKEKTSSVSL
+105 FKEKSSSVSL
-115 LSSTNLLKIS
+115 LSSANVLKIS

-173 SIENIPSIRG
+173 SVENIPSIRG

-197 IESIQIAKG
+197 IESIQVAKG

-215 SISGQINAEL
+215 SVSGQINAEL
-225 RKPLTDNKF
+225 LKPMSDNKF
-234 FINSYYNS
+234 FANAYYNS

-301 AIKGLIGFFD
+301 AIKGLVGFFD

-319 VYGEIDYFDPAIM
+319 VYGEIDYFDPAII
-332 PGPSVNDSWGGS
+332 PGPPINDSWGGS

-349 IRSTLKF
+349 FRSSLKF
-356 GYVNPEITYRS
+356 GYVDPEITYRS

-381 DFGNN
+381 DFGNS
-386 FHDTRHTSFFSNLI
+386 FHDTRHTSFYSNLV

-412 KTGISFTHD
+412 KTGISFAHD
-421 IYDES
+421 NYDES
-426 VNNLNTSFLDL
+426 VNNLNTSLFDL
-437 DRSEKSIGAYFEY
+437 DRTEKSIGAYFEY
-450 NYDDLDKLNLSAG
+450 NYDNLDNLNLSAG
-463 IRYDDHN
+463 IRYDNHN

-483 YQALPKTTI
+483 FQALPKTTI
-492 KISAGK
+492 KMSAGK
-498 AHRIA
+498 ANRIA

-508 NQKLFFSSRLI
+508 NQKLFYSSRLI
-519 NFTSVNSS
+519 SFSSADAS
-527 SEFSSY
+527 SEFMSY
-533 DYFDMNPEVAW
+533 NYFDMKPEVAW
-544 NYGVSLIQSFKLFD
+544 NYGASIVQSFKLFGK
-558 RDSQFVIDY
+558 DSQLIIDY
-567 YITDFENRVIIDWES
+567 YITDFESRVVVDWES

-590 LSGRSYAKSFQ
+590 LVGRSYAKSFQ
-601 AQFSYPLSN
+601 AQFSYSLAN
-610 SFDLLFAYKN
+610 SIDLLFAYKN

-632 ENPLT
+632 QNPLT
-637 PSNRFFVNLSYDGP
+637 PSNRFFLNLSYDGP
-651 LNDKLRKWKFDL
+651 SNEKSRKWKFDL

-680 EIFRL
+680 EIYRL
-685 EPFSS
+685 NPFSS

-699 TRVFSNSFEV
+699 TRVFSDSFEV

-715 LTNYKQM
+715 LTNYKQT
-722 DGIISNSDPFSQYFD
+722 DGIISNSDPFGQYFD

-751 LGLRYTI
+751 LGLRYKI
-758 K
+758 N

>member
-1 MKRLILLFFVFY
+1 MKQIFSLFFLLWSVNLI
-13 STSFFSQSVAGKVLE
+13 SQNLSGMVVE
-28 IVNDKE
+28 ILDNNE
-34 VPLVGANVFLL
+34 VPIVGANIYLV
-45 DKSKGDIS
+45 DGSKGVVS
-53 DLTGDFLI
+53 DKYGNFLI
-61 ENIGNAKEYI
+61 NDIKDAKEFV
-71 VSYVGYMND
+71 VSYVGYLND
-80 TLKINNEYSKIILNK
+80 TLKTKNKYSKVILK
-95 NSNLDEINIS
+95 PDTSLEAITIN
-105 FKEKTSSVSL
+105 FKEKSTSVSL
-115 LSSTNLLKIS
+115 LSSANVLKIS

-173 SIENIPSIRG
+173 SVENIPSIRG

-197 IESIQIAKG
+197 IESIQVAKG

-215 SISGQINAEL
+215 SVSGQINAEL
-225 RKPLTDNKF
+225 LKPMSDKKF
-234 FINSYYNS
+234 FANAYYNS

-281 FGDSPTGQQIN
+281 FGDAPTGQQIN

-301 AIKGLIGFFD
+301 AIKGLVGFFD

-319 VYGEIDYFDPAIM
+319 VYGEIDYFDPAII
-332 PGPSVNDSWGGS
+332 PGPPINDSWGGS

-356 GYVNPEITYRS
+356 GYVDPDITYRS

-381 DFGNN
+381 DFGNS
-386 FHDTRHTSFFSNLI
+386 FHDTRHTSFYSNLV

-412 KTGISFTHD
+412 KTGISFAYD
-421 IYDES
+421 NYDES
-426 VNNLNTSFLDL
+426 VNNLNTSFFNL
-437 DRSEKSIGAYFEY
+437 DRTEKSIGAYFEY
-450 NYDDLDKLNLSAG
+450 NYDNLDNLNLSAG
-463 IRYDDHN
+463 IRYDNHN
-470 IIGNFISPRLHVR
+470 IIGNFISPRLHIR

-492 KISAGK
+492 KMSAGK
-498 AHRIA
+498 ANRIA

-508 NQKLFFSSRLI
+508 NQKLFYSSRLI
-519 NFTSVNSS
+519 SFSSADAS
-527 SEFSSY
+527 SEFMSY
-533 DYFDMNPEVAW
+533 NYFDMKPEVAW
-544 NYGVSLIQSFKLFD
+544 NYGASIIQSFKLFGK
-558 RDSQFVIDY
+558 DSQLIIDY
-567 YITDFENRVIIDWES
+567 YITDFDSRVVVDWES
-582 PSNILFYN
+582 PTNILFYN
-590 LSGRSYAKSFQ
+590 LVGRSYAKSFQ
-601 AQFSYPLSN
+601 AQFSYSLAN
-610 SFDLLFAYKN
+610 SIDLLLAYKN
-620 TDAKTDYISGRL
+620 TDAKTDYISGRQQ
-632 ENPLT
+632 NPLT
-637 PSNRFFVNLSYDGP
+637 PSNRFFLNLSYDGP
-651 LNDKLRKWKFDL
+651 SNEKSRKWKFDV

-685 EPFSS
+685 DPFSS

-699 TRVFSNSFEV
+699 TRVFSDSFEV

-715 LTNYKQM
+715 LTNYKQN
-722 DGIISNSDPFSQYFD
+722 DGIISNSDPFGQYFD

-751 LGLRYTI
+751 LGLRYKI
-758 K
+758 N

>member
-1 MKRLILLFFVFY
+1 MKQIFSLFFLLCSV
-13 STSFFSQSVAGKVLE
+13 TFFSQSLSGTVVE
-28 IVNDKE
+28 ILDDNE
-34 VPLVGANVFLL
+34 VPIVGANIYLV
-45 DKSKGDIS
+45 DGSRGVVS
-53 DLTGDFLI
+53 DQNGNFLI
-61 ENIGNAKEYI
+61 NDIKDAKEFV
-71 VSYVGYMND
+71 VSYVGYLND
-80 TLKINNEYSKIILNK
+80 TLKTKNKYSKVILK
-95 NSNLDEINIS
+95 QDTSLEAITIK
-105 FKEKTSSVSL
+105 FKEKSSSVSL
-115 LSSTNLLKIS
+115 LSSANVLKIS

-173 SIENIPSIRG
+173 SVENIPSIRG

-197 IESIQIAKG
+197 IESIQVAKG

-215 SISGQINAEL
+215 SVSGQINAEL
-225 RKPLTDNKF
+225 LKPMSDNKF
-234 FINSYYNS
+234 FANAYYNS

-301 AIKGLIGFFD
+301 AIKGLVGFFD

-319 VYGEIDYFDPAIM
+319 VYGEIDYFDPAII
-332 PGPSVNDSWGGS
+332 PGPPINDSWGGS
-344 ADSNI
+344 ATSNI

-356 GYVNPEITYRS
+356 GYVDPEITYRS
-367 LGLQLSYS
+367 LGLQLAYS

-381 DFGNN
+381 DFGNS
-386 FHDTRHTSFFSNLI
+386 FHDTRHTSFYSNLV

-412 KTGISFTHD
+412 KTGISFAHD
-421 IYDES
+421 NYDES
-426 VNNLNTSFLDL
+426 VNNLNTSLFDL
-437 DRSEKSIGAYFEY
+437 DRTEKSIGAYFEY
-450 NYDDLDKLNLSAG
+450 NYDNLDNLNLSAG
-463 IRYDDHN
+463 IRYDNHN

-483 YQALPKTTI
+483 FQALPKTTI
-492 KISAGK
+492 KMSAGK
-498 AHRIA
+498 ANRIA

-508 NQKLFFSSRLI
+508 NQKLFYSSRLI
-519 NFTSVNSS
+519 SFSSADAS
-527 SEFSSY
+527 SEFMSY
-533 DYFDMNPEVAW
+533 NYFDMKPEVAW
-544 NYGVSLIQSFKLFD
+544 NYGASIVQSFKLFGK
-558 RDSQFVIDY
+558 DSQLIIDY
-567 YITDFENRVIIDWES
+567 YITDFESRVVVDWES

-590 LSGRSYAKSFQ
+590 LVGRSYARSFQ
-601 AQFSYPLSN
+601 AQFSYSLAN
-610 SFDLLFAYKN
+610 SIDLLFAYKN

-632 ENPLT
+632 QNPLT
-637 PSNRFFVNLSYDGP
+637 PSNRFFLNLSYDGP
-651 LNDKLRKWKFDL
+651 SNEKLSKWKFDL

-674 STIQNP
+674 STVQNP
-680 EIFRL
+680 EIFTL
-685 EPFSS
+685 NPFSS

-699 TRVFSNSFEV
+699 TRVFSDSFEV

-715 LTNYKQM
+715 LTNYKQT
-722 DGIISNSDPFSQYFD
+722 DGIISSSDPFSQYFD

-751 LGLRYTI
+751 IGLRYYI
-758 K
+758 N

>member
-1 MKRLILLFFVFY
+1 MKQIFSLFFLLWSVNLI
-13 STSFFSQSVAGKVLE
+13 SQNLSGMVVE
-28 IVNDKE
+28 ILDNNE
-34 VPLVGANVFLL
+34 VPIVGANIYLV
-45 DKSKGDIS
+45 DGSKGVVS
-53 DLTGDFLI
+53 DKNGNFLI
-61 ENIGNAKEYI
+61 NDIKDAKEFV
-71 VSYVGYMND
+71 VSYVGYLND
-80 TLKINNEYSKIILNK
+80 TLKTKNKYSKVILK
-95 NSNLDEINIS
+95 PDTSLEAITIN
-105 FKEKTSSVSL
+105 FKEKSTSVSL
-115 LSSTNLLKIS
+115 LSSANVLKIS

-158 KQINMLGLASPNILI
+158 KQIKMLGLASPNILI
-173 SIENIPSIRG
+173 SVENIPSIRG

-197 IESIQIAKG
+197 IESIQVAKG

-215 SISGQINAEL
+215 SVSGQINAEL
-225 RKPLTDNKF
+225 LKPMSDKKF
-234 FINSYYNS
+234 FANAYYNS

-281 FGDSPTGQQIN
+281 FGDAPTGQQIN

-301 AIKGLIGFFD
+301 AIKGLVGFFD

-319 VYGEIDYFDPAIM
+319 IYGEIDYFDPAII
-332 PGPSVNDSWGGS
+332 PGPPINDSWGGS

-356 GYVNPEITYRS
+356 GYVDPDITYRS

-381 DFGNN
+381 DFGNS
-386 FHDTRHTSFFSNLI
+386 FHDTRHTSFYSNLV

-412 KTGISFTHD
+412 KTGISFAYD
-421 IYDES
+421 NYDES
-426 VNNLNTSFLDL
+426 VNNLNTSFFNL
-437 DRSEKSIGAYFEY
+437 DRTEKSIGAYFEY
-450 NYDDLDKLNLSAG
+450 NYDNLDNLNLSAG
-463 IRYDDHN
+463 IRYDNHN
-470 IIGNFISPRLHVR
+470 IIGNFISPRLHIR

-492 KISAGK
+492 KMSAGK
-498 AHRIA
+498 ANRIA

-508 NQKLFFSSRLI
+508 NQKLFYSSRLI
-519 NFTSVNSS
+519 SFSSADAS
-527 SEFSSY
+527 SEFMSY
-533 DYFDMNPEVAW
+533 NYFDMKPEVAW
-544 NYGVSLIQSFKLFD
+544 NYGASIIQSFKLFGK
-558 RDSQFVIDY
+558 DSQLIIDY
-567 YITDFENRVIIDWES
+567 YITDFDSRVVVDWES
-582 PSNILFYN
+582 PTNILFYN
-590 LSGRSYAKSFQ
+590 LVGRSYAKSFQ
-601 AQFSYPLSN
+601 AQFSYSLAN
-610 SFDLLFAYKN
+610 SIDLLLAYKN
-620 TDAKTDYISGRL
+620 TDAKTDYISGRQQ
-632 ENPLT
+632 NPLT
-637 PSNRFFVNLSYDGP
+637 PSNRFFLNLSYDGP
-651 LNDKLRKWKFDL
+651 SNEKSRKWKFDV

-685 EPFSS
+685 DPFSS

-699 TRVFSNSFEV
+699 TRVFSDSFEV

-715 LTNYKQM
+715 LTNYKQN
-722 DGIISNSDPFSQYFD
+722 DGIISNSDPFGQYFD

-751 LGLRYTI
+751 LGLRYKI
-758 K
+758 N

>member
-1 MKRLILLFFVFY
+1 MKQIFSLFFLLCSV
-13 STSFFSQSVAGKVLE
+13 TFFSQSLSGTVVE
-28 IVNDKE
+28 ILDDNE
-34 VPLVGANVFLL
+34 VPIIGANIYLV
-45 DKSKGDIS
+45 DGSRGVVS
-53 DLTGDFLI
+53 DQNGNFLI
-61 ENIGNAKEYI
+61 NDINDAKEFV
-71 VSYVGYMND
+71 VSYVGYLND
-80 TLKINNEYSKIILNK
+80 TLKTKNKYSKVILK
-95 NSNLDEINIS
+95 QDTSLEAITIK
-105 FKEKTSSVSL
+105 FKEKSSSVSL
-115 LSSTNLLKIS
+115 LSSANVLKIS

-173 SIENIPSIRG
+173 SVENIPSIRG

-197 IESIQIAKG
+197 IESIQVAKG

-215 SISGQINAEL
+215 SVSGQINAEL
-225 RKPLTDNKF
+225 LKPMSDNKF
-234 FINSYYNS
+234 FANAYYNS

-301 AIKGLIGFFD
+301 AIKGLVGFFD

-319 VYGEIDYFDPAIM
+319 VYGEIDYFDPAII
-332 PGPSVNDSWGGS
+332 PGPPINDSWGGS

-349 IRSTLKF
+349 FRSSLKF
-356 GYVNPEITYRS
+356 GYVDPEITYRS

-381 DFGNN
+381 DFGNS
-386 FHDTRHTSFFSNLI
+386 FHDTRHTSFYSNLV

-412 KTGISFTHD
+412 KTGISFAYD
-421 IYDES
+421 NYDES
-426 VNNLNTSFLDL
+426 VNNLNTSFFDL
-437 DRSEKSIGAYFEY
+437 DRTEKSIGAYFEY
-450 NYDDLDKLNLSAG
+450 NYDNLENLNLSAG
-463 IRYDDHN
+463 IRYDNHN
-470 IIGNFISPRLHVR
+470 IIGNFISPRLHIR

-492 KISAGK
+492 KMSAGK
-498 AHRIA
+498 ANRIA

-508 NQKLFFSSRLI
+508 NQKLFYSSRLI
-519 NFTSVNSS
+519 SFSSADAS
-527 SEFSSY
+527 SEFMSY
-533 DYFDMNPEVAW
+533 NYFDMKPEVAW
-544 NYGVSLIQSFKLFD
+544 NYGASIIQSFKLFGK
-558 RDSQFVIDY
+558 DSQLIIDY
-567 YITDFENRVIIDWES
+567 YITDFESRVVVDWES

-590 LSGRSYAKSFQ
+590 LVGRSYAKSFQ
-601 AQFSYPLSN
+601 AQFSYSLAN
-610 SFDLLFAYKN
+610 SIDLLFAYKN
-620 TDAKTDYISGRL
+620 TDAKTDYISGRQQ
-632 ENPLT
+632 NPLT
-637 PSNRFFVNLSYDGP
+637 PSNRFFLNLSYDGP
-651 LNDKLRKWKFDL
+651 SNEKSRKWKFDL

-680 EIFRL
+680 EPFRL
-685 EPFSS
+685 NPFSS

-699 TRVFSNSFEV
+699 TRVFSDSFEV

-715 LTNYKQM
+715 LTNYKQN
-722 DGIISNSDPFSQYFD
+722 DGIISNSDPFGQYFD

-751 LGLRYTI
+751 LGLRYKI
-758 K
+758 N

>member
-1 MKRLILLFFVFY
+1 MKQIFSLFFLLWSVTFI
-13 STSFFSQSVAGKVLE
+13 SQNLSGMVVE
-28 IVNDKE
+28 ILDNNE
-34 VPLVGANVFLL
+34 FPIVGANIYLV
-45 DKSKGDIS
+45 DGSKGVVS
-53 DLTGDFLI
+53 DQNGNFLI
-61 ENIGNAKEYI
+61 NDIKDAKEFV
-71 VSYVGYMND
+71 VSYVGYLND
-80 TLKINNEYSKIILNK
+80 TLKTKNKYSKVILK
-95 NSNLDEINIS
+95 PDTSLEAITIN
-105 FKEKTSSVSL
+105 FKEKSTSVSL
-115 LSSTNLLKIS
+115 LSSANVLKIS

-158 KQINMLGLASPNILI
+158 KQIKMLGLASPNILI
-173 SIENIPSIRG
+173 SVENIPSIRG

-197 IESIQIAKG
+197 IESIQVAKG

-215 SISGQINAEL
+215 SVSGQINAEL
-225 RKPLTDNKF
+225 LKPMSDKKF
-234 FINSYYNS
+234 FANAYYNS

-281 FGDSPTGQQIN
+281 FGDAPTGQQIN

-301 AIKGLIGFFD
+301 AIKGLVGFFD

-319 VYGEIDYFDPAIM
+319 VYGEIDYFDPAII
-332 PGPSVNDSWGGS
+332 PGPHVNDSWGGS

-356 GYVNPEITYRS
+356 GYVDPEITYRS

-381 DFGNN
+381 DFGNS
-386 FHDTRHTSFFSNLI
+386 FHDTRHTSFYSNLV
-400 YNSIIGD
+400 YNSIISD

-412 KTGISFTHD
+412 KTGISFA
-421 IYDES
+421 YDNYEES
-426 VNNLNTSFLDL
+426 VNNLNTSFFNL
-437 DRSEKSIGAYFEY
+437 DRTEKSIGAYFEY
-450 NYDDLDKLNLSAG
+450 NYDNLDNLNLSAG
-463 IRYDDHN
+463 IRYDNHN
-470 IIGNFISPRLHVR
+470 IIGNFISPRLHIR

-492 KISAGK
+492 KMSAGK
-498 AHRIA
+498 ANRIA

-508 NQKLFFSSRLI
+508 NQKLFYSSRLI
-519 NFTSVNSS
+519 SFSSADAS
-527 SEFSSY
+527 SEFMSY
-533 DYFDMNPEVAW
+533 NYFDMKPEVAW
-544 NYGVSLIQSFKLFD
+544 NYGASIIQSFKLFGK
-558 RDSQFVIDY
+558 DSQLIIDY
-567 YITDFENRVIIDWES
+567 YITDFDSRVVVDWES

-590 LSGRSYAKSFQ
+590 LVGRSYAKSFQ
-601 AQFSYPLSN
+601 AQFSYSIAN
-610 SFDLLFAYKN
+610 SIDLLFAYKN

-632 ENPLT
+632 QNPLT
-637 PSNRFFVNLSYDGP
+637 PSNRFFLNLSYDGP
-651 LNDKLRKWKFDL
+651 SNEKSRKWKFDL

-685 EPFSS
+685 NPFSS

-699 TRVFSNSFEV
+699 TRVFSDSFEV

-715 LTNYKQM
+715 LTNYKQTN
-722 DGIISNSDPFSQYFD
+722 GIISNSDPFGQYFD

-751 LGLRYTI
+751 LGLRYKI
-758 K
+758 N

>member
-1 MKRLILLFFVFY
+1 MKQIFSLFFLLCSV
-13 STSFFSQSVAGKVLE
+13 TFFSQSLSGTVVE
-28 IVNDKE
+28 ILDDNE
-34 VPLVGANVFLL
+34 VPIVGANIYLV
-45 DKSKGDIS
+45 DGSRGVVS
-53 DLTGDFLI
+53 DQNGNFLI
-61 ENIGNAKEYI
+61 NDIKDAKEFV
-71 VSYVGYMND
+71 VSYVGYLND
-80 TLKINNEYSKIILNK
+80 TLKTKNKYSKVILK
-95 NSNLDEINIS
+95 QDTSLEAITIK
-105 FKEKTSSVSL
+105 FKEKSSSVSL
-115 LSSTNLLKIS
+115 LSSANVLKIS

-173 SIENIPSIRG
+173 SVENIPSIRG

-197 IESIQIAKG
+197 IESIQVAKG

-215 SISGQINAEL
+215 SVSGQINAEL
-225 RKPLTDNKF
+225 LKPMSDNKF
-234 FINSYYNS
+234 FANAYYNS

-301 AIKGLIGFFD
+301 AIKGLVGFFD

-319 VYGEIDYFDPAIM
+319 VYGEIDYFDPAII
-332 PGPSVNDSWGGS
+332 PGPPINDSWGGS

-349 IRSTLKF
+349 FRSSLKF
-356 GYVNPEITYRS
+356 GYVDPEITYRS

-381 DFGNN
+381 DFGNS
-386 FHDTRHTSFFSNLI
+386 FHDTRHTSFYSNLV

-412 KTGISFTHD
+412 KTGISFAHD
-421 IYDES
+421 NYDES
-426 VNNLNTSFLDL
+426 VNNLNTSLFDL
-437 DRSEKSIGAYFEY
+437 DRTEKSIGAYFEY
-450 NYDDLDKLNLSAG
+450 NYDNLDNLNLSAG
-463 IRYDDHN
+463 IRYDNHN
-470 IIGNFISPRLHVR
+470 VIGSFISPRLHMR

-492 KISAGK
+492 KMSAGK
-498 AHRIA
+498 ANRIA

-508 NQKLFFSSRLI
+508 NQKLFYSSRLI
-519 NFTSVNSS
+519 SFSSADAS
-527 SEFSSY
+527 SEFMSY
-533 DYFDMNPEVAW
+533 NYFDMKPEVAW
-544 NYGVSLIQSFKLFD
+544 NYGASIIQSFKLFGK
-558 RDSQFVIDY
+558 DSQLIIDY
-567 YITDFENRVIIDWES
+567 YITDFESRVVVDWES

-590 LSGRSYAKSFQ
+590 LVGRSYAKSFQ
-601 AQFSYPLSN
+601 AQFSYSLAN
-610 SFDLLFAYKN
+610 SIDLLFAYKN

-632 ENPLT
+632 QNPLT
-637 PSNRFFVNLSYDGP
+637 PSNRFFLNLSYDGP
-651 LNDKLRKWKFDL
+651 SNEKSRKWKFDL

-680 EIFRL
+680 EIYRL
-685 EPFSS
+685 NPFSS

-699 TRVFSNSFEV
+699 TRVFSDSFEV

-715 LTNYKQM
+715 LTNYKQT
-722 DGIISNSDPFSQYFD
+722 DGIISNSDPFGQYFD

-751 LGLRYTI
+751 LGLRYKI
-758 K
+758 N